1 MWDRTSCARS
11 GTHLASTRR
20 ICRLP
25 TSRDWSRARV
35 RVPVWEM
42 PSWVIFRLWMACT
55 TLSGRLI
62 TMRFS
67 MWMTP
72 LILFA
77 IWVRVPPFKDAGEI
91 DANGAMVQIPSR
103 ASCVR
108 RIWIFLPRLRL
119 LKRQLC
125 GRLEE
130 NSRCCRCSTR
140 QLLRSRLYVT
150 FSLGRDV

>member
-11 GTHLASTRR
+11 GIHLANTRR

-25 TSRDWSRARV
+25 TSRDWSRERV

-62 TMRFS
+62 TTRFF
-67 MWMTP
+67 MWMTL

-77 IWVRVPPFKDAGEI
+77 TWVSIPSEDAGEI
-91 DANGAMVQIPSR
+91 DANGAMVQIQSR
-103 ASCVR
+103 ASYVR
-108 RIWIFLPRLRL
+108 KIWIFLPKLRL

-140 QLLRSRLYVT
+140 QPLRSRRYVT
-150 FSLGRDV
+150 FSLGRDM